1 MDTKIAI
8 IGAGIAG
15 LSAGYQLMRAGFNPI
30 IFERESFAG
39 GRMSSDH
46 VDGFIIDKGAYSF
59 PEFHKNLGRFA
70 AELSLEKSLL
80 QTPGTS
86 STFRR
91 GKEFQIKIG
100 SVRDF
105 LKYKLITT
113 KGKKDLIKLFLYAQS
128 LGKAL
133 DIVNPTQKTFELEK
147 ESASEYLLEN
157 YDEEILEKIAY
168 PIFCEIFL
176 GTPENNSKLAFL
188 ATLKNLMRFKIFAF
202 DDGMGMV
209 PERLV
214 KDLDVRI
221 NSPVLKI
228 SPKGFWG
235 PYEVHIGG
243 DNPDSLVFHGVIVT
257 VPLPIVPKIVDNF
270 PQDLEQ
276 HFLNVTYSPSIV
288 VALAVEGEL
297 RYASMI
303 NNMLRTDFDV
313 LGTVVFDRHKS
324 RNRVPQ
330 GKDFV
335 TAILCEKATRALFHE
350 PEDRIVGE
358 ALKEMD
364 TLFLNFSNKL
374 IFSKIYRWEHGA
386 VQLPPGSLLRQHSL
400 HKAIEDGFGN
410 LYFAGDGL
418 HKSSLEVSF
427 NTGIQAASQLIKKIR
442 KQGFS

>member
-1 MDTKIAI
+1 MNKFWK
-8 IGAGIAG
+8 
-15 LSAGYQLMRAGFNPI
+15 R
-30 IFERESFAG
+30 
-39 GRMSSDH
+39 
-46 VDGFIIDKGAYSF
+46 
-59 PEFHKNLGRFA
+59 
-70 AELSLEKSLL
+70 SL
-80 QTPGTS
+80 T
-86 STFRR
+86 
-91 GKEFQIKIG
+91 
-100 SVRDF
+100 
-105 LKYKLITT
+105 
-113 KGKKDLIKLFLYAQS
+113 LF
-128 LGKAL
+128 
-133 DIVNPTQKTFELEK
+133 
-147 ESASEYLLEN
+147 
-157 YDEEILEKIAY
+157 
-168 PIFCEIFL
+168 FCEIFL

-209 PERLV
+209 PKRLV

-221 NSPVLKI
+221 NSPVLRI

-243 DNPDSLVFHGVIVT
+243 DNPDSLVFHAVIVT
-257 VPLPIVPKIVDNF
+257 VPLPIVPKIVDNL

-330 GKDFV
+330 GKDLV

-374 IFSKIYRWEHGA
+374 IFSKIYRWEHGV